1 MCSLFVCLL
10 PSHPR
15 TRETSYPIACGKG
28 ILLYGGWVVGGV
40 VLGKRIPEFSSR
52 GLLVINRIDRFLS
65 TSQPSLSFKIKGATT
80 EINERSVD
88 RKIRLHFRLV
98 FPPYR
103 FVTNT
108 YFTESSSD
116 WINFLFFFLRNRP
129 FHTAAFLS
137 LEI

>member
-40 VLGKRIPEFSSR
+40 VLGKRIPEFNSR

-65 TSQPSLSFKIKGATT
+65 TSQPSLSFKIKGG
-80 EINERSVD
+80 D
-88 RKIRLHFRLV
+88 C
-98 FPPYR
+98 
-103 FVTNT
+103 
-108 YFTESSSD
+108 
-116 WINFLFFFLRNRP
+116 RNK
-129 FHTAAFLS
+129 
-137 LEI
+137 